1 MIPTAHH
8 TCRNYNPQRT
18 AMKRIVRTALRR
30 SLSTSSR
37 HGGKYNEPLSGNDM
51 PRSGGIASMMRLP
64 VQTDSQGKNA
74 HLFQFI
80 SCIGH
85 VPICVTYRA
94 PSPRYNGSDK
104 TACADHDPTYNL
116 SLFVNNHQV
125 MSYNL

>member
-8 TCRNYNPQRT
+8 TFSNPQRT
-18 AMKRIVRTALRR
+18 AMKRIIRIALCR

-74 HLFQFI
+74 HLFQLI
-80 SCIGH
+80 SCTGH
-85 VPICVTYRA
+85 VPIVTYRT

-125 MSYNL
+125 MSYSL